1 MYIFH
6 IFTHIF
12 TYSSCPEACID
23 SIVIILCPD
32 IDAEAVFGGGGSVA
46 MIALESRL
54 WVRFQLWSFSAGFPQ
69 VLWFFYHATKA
80 CTFCSMATLT
90 CTSVTPNLVIVQV
103 NSQGIDPSPILNGG

>member
-32 IDAEAVFGGGGSVA
+32 IDGEAVFGGGGSLCLGVKVVGS
-46 MIALESRL
+46 IPALVFL
-54 WVRFQLWSFSAGFPQ
+54 CRFSTGALVFLPCN
-69 VLWFFYHATKA
+69 K
-80 CTFCSMATLT
+80 SMHIL
-90 CTSVTPNLVIVQV
+90 
-103 NSQGIDPSPILNGG
+103 LNGNSNLHICDS